1 MKHEASRQQT
11 DDRREVVAIAHMAFN
26 VTSIVRLIDVTL
38 VYHENEF
45 KVRRQISEREIDAQK
60 MEIALYINSSVQT
73 ILNYSFL
80 ILNIVW
86 CLFVQ

>member
-11 DDRREVVAIAHMAFN
+11 DDRREVVAIAHMAFH

-73 ILNYSFL
+73 IIKYSFL